1 MCSCFVNPFRG
12 GSPLDFVLDSSQATA
27 AQRYRAERLSWA
39 TTSRF
44 LCAQSL
50 RPPSCLDGLIMAT
63 RVGQA
68 VGPVAFGPLPRRR
81 DQPAGSGARLVL
93 RNNVVSPKK
102 TLKAASPPTT
112 KNSGR
117 VPLFSKSASSSPPLG
132 HYAGP
137 KFSEPPSPAALPR
150 PPVHW
155 MSCGALQAA
164 SPEVCRE
171 MTNQLKTLLK
181 VNA

>member
-1 MCSCFVNPFRG
+1 
-12 GSPLDFVLDSSQATA
+12 
-27 AQRYRAERLSWA
+27 
-39 TTSRF
+39 
-44 LCAQSL
+44 
-50 RPPSCLDGLIMAT
+50 MAT

-68 VGPVAFGPLPRRR
+68 VGPVAFGPVPRRR
-81 DQPAGSGARLVL
+81 DRQAGSGAHHAQ
-93 RNNVVSPKK
+93 RNNAVPPKK
-102 TLKAASPPTT
+102 TFKAATPSAA

-117 VPLFSKSASSSPPLG
+117 VPLFTKSASSSPPLG

-164 SPEVCRE
+164 SPEVCLE

-181 VNA
+181 IKTRRLSGISPRTVAGDTVHRIAWRRAVLLCFF